1 VAAIELGEKHNFP
14 NPAARGRGT
23 LGLARA
29 RLHQTAEGVALIKQ
43 SLAELE
49 EIGTRMGITKA
60 IAALAEAQGLGG
72 CASEALETVELAL
85 RALPD
90 ELSHRPET
98 LRLRGEL
105 QLSQGEME
113 LREASYREA
122 IELAQTLGAKAWGL
136 RAAMSRARLLRDT
149 GRNVDARTML
159 SAIYRQFTEG
169 FDTADLKDAKVLLGQ
184 LNA

>member
-1 VAAIELGEKHNFP
+1 
-14 NPAARGRGT
+14 
-23 LGLARA
+23 
-29 RLHQTAEGVALIKQ
+29 
-43 SLAELE
+43 
-49 EIGTRMGITKA
+49 
-60 IAALAEAQGLGG
+60 
-72 CASEALETVELAL
+72 LAL

-113 LREASYREA
+113 LGEASYREA

-136 RAAMSRARLLRDT
+136 AAMSRARLLRDT